1 MPRFIYLGGEEFD
14 GTEMP
19 AAVSMYGVKFI
30 QSVPSEV
37 LPEMFKTREAFDH
50 AVSKLKTNKYF
61 EMVND
66 APGTLEVLDA
76 PKAKRGRP
84 AKPVFAEDITPIE
97 DAAE

>member
-19 AAVSMYGVKFI
+19 AAVTMYGVKFI
-30 QSVPSEV
+30 QSVPTEV
-37 LPEMFKTREAFDH
+37 LPSMYKTKQEFDH
-50 AVSKLKTNKYF
+50 AVMRLKANKYF
-61 EMVND
+61 EAVND

-84 AKPVFAEDITPIE
+84 ARQVEAEDITPIE

>member
-1 MPRFIYLGGEEFD
+1 MRFIYIGGVEFD
-14 GTEMP
+14 ETPMP
-19 AAVSMYGVKFI
+19 SAVTMYGVKFI
-30 QSVPSEV
+30 ETVPTDV
-37 LPEMFKTREAFDH
+37 LPSMYKTKQEFDH
-50 AVSKLKTNKYF
+50 AVMRLKANKYF
-61 EMVND
+61 EAVND